1 MNRNFKIGI
10 VGLGYV
16 GFPLACLFAGKY
28 PVVGFDLNP
37 TRVKQLSDGIDNNN
51 EVSPDKHAAALAG
64 GMRLTTDAD
73 ELRDCNV
80 YIVAVPT
87 PVDRH
92 HHPDMSPLDGASR
105 IIGRVLSKGDIVIFE
120 STVYPGATEEF
131 CAPIIEDVSGLRLNE
146 DFYLGYSPER
156 INPGDRVHTVEN
168 ITKITSGSTP
178 EIADVIDRLYG
189 SVLLNGTHKASSIK
203 VAEAAKIMEN
213 TQRDINIAFMN
224 EMSMIF
230 NAVDIDIYDVIEAA
244 STKWNFLRFTP
255 GLVGGHCIS
264 VDPYYL
270 IERSEDK
277 GIYPRLTTE
286 ARRINNAMG
295 KHIVEKLVNKMT
307 IANIPVVNSRILIL
321 GFTFKE
327 NCPDVRN
334 TKIADI
340 YNLLHRYTSNVDVYD
355 PWADPETV
363 KKHYGIHLISDS
375 AELRRGD
382 YDAVI
387 YCVKHSDFDSIG
399 LESLCRPGGIFFDV
413 KGNIDRKISTHR
425 L

>member
-1 MNRNFKIGI
+1 
-10 VGLGYV
+10 
-16 GFPLACLFAGKY
+16 
-28 PVVGFDLNP
+28 
-37 TRVKQLSDGIDNNN
+37 
-51 EVSPDKHAAALAG
+51 
-64 GMRLTTDAD
+64 
-73 ELRDCNV
+73 
-80 YIVAVPT
+80 
-87 PVDRH
+87 
-92 HHPDMSPLDGASR
+92 
-105 IIGRVLSKGDIVIFE
+105 
-120 STVYPGATEEF
+120 
-131 CAPIIEDVSGLRLNE
+131 
-146 DFYLGYSPER
+146 
-156 INPGDRVHTVEN
+156 
-168 ITKITSGSTP
+168 
-178 EIADVIDRLYG
+178 
-189 SVLLNGTHKASSIK
+189 
-203 VAEAAKIMEN
+203 MEN